1 MIAWFEFTWSNNQS
15 EYFES
20 VDDTVETVHTDL
32 VSSCFLGQQPTGCLV
47 SGYTFGSTLLR

>member
-20 VDDTVETVHTDL
+20 MDDTVETVHTDL
-32 VSSCFLGQQPTGCLV
+32 VSSRFLG
-47 SGYTFGSTLLR
+47 